1 MNLKIMPALLIA
13 VLLCLAGPAHAQGLP
28 GRSADPYL
36 GAIVVDADT
45 GDVLFEDH
53 ADEQGYPAS
62 VIKLMDLLVILEQI
76 DAGAVNLTDMA
87 TVTAEASTM
96 GGSQVYLK
104 EHEVF
109 SIDDLLY
116 AHMVQSGNDAAVAL
130 AIQVAGTKEGFVEM
144 MTERAKAIGMNSTS
158 IHSCHGLPPA
168 AGQEPDL
175 STARDIATL
184 CRELLNHKDTLRY
197 TSTVERG
204 FRNDTFIMRNH
215 NPLLASF
222 EGCDGFKTG
231 FFTKAGY
238 SMAVTAQRK
247 GQRVIAVIMGSVDRK
262 VRNAKGAELL
272 SKGFLELGKREKA
285 TPKGA
290 ALPAN
295 QAGPVRPPSP

>member
-1 MNLKIMPALLIA
+1 MKLHIATALVA
-13 VLLCLAGPAHAQGLP
+13 ALAAFGPATAPAADLP

-36 GAIVVDADT
+36 GAIVIDADT

-62 VIKLMDLLVILEQI
+62 VIKLLDLLVILEQA
-76 DAGAVNLTDMA
+76 DAGAVNFADTV

-104 EHEVF
+104 EHETF

-116 AHMVQSGNDAAVAL
+116 ALMVQSGNDAAVAL
-130 AIQVAGTKEGFVEM
+130 AIHVAGTKDGFVEM
-144 MTERAKAIGMNSTS
+144 MAERARAIGMNASS
-158 IHSCHGLPPA
+158 IHSCHGLPPGP
-168 AGQEPDL
+168 GQEPDL
-175 STARDIATL
+175 STPRDIATL
-184 CRELLNHKDTLRY
+184 CRELLKHKDTLRY

-231 FFTKAGY
+231 FYSKAGY

-262 VRNAKGAELL
+262 VRNAKAAELL
-272 SKGFLELGKREKA
+272 SKGFLELGKRQKA
-285 TPKGA
+285 QPKGA
-290 ALPAN
+290 TLPAD
-295 QAGPVRPPSP
+295 QAGPVRPASP